1 MRQVVYLDEV
11 IFVNVVMNLT
21 VLWLTARFN
30 GHKLSLVRVL
40 GAATVGS
47 IYALVVLFPGLTL
60 INSLTVKLI
69 MAMVMVWIAFGF
81 SSWYKFGRD
90 FLCLF
95 IASFFLGGLSLG
107 LHYLLS
113 ASPIMTT
120 ESLFMTTNYKK
131 WFVLI
136 ITIIIAGC
144 VGQWG
149 ALLWR
154 KKVGQMQHK
163 ISLVVKLWGNQIS
176 VEALV
181 DTGNHLVEPISQ
193 HPVVII
199 EYEAIKPILPK
210 EISGLYSNGNPQDG
224 STMLTLLADSPFIQ
238 RLRLIPFQS
247 LGHDHGMLLGI
258 RPDEIEV
265 SYHETSYKVQNVL
278 VGIYHKK
285 LSTETTYKALL
296 HPQLLTF

>member
-11 IFVNVVMNLT
+11 ILVNLVMNLT

-30 GHKLSLVRVL
+30 GNKLSLFRIL
-40 GAATVGS
+40 AAASVGS
-47 IYALVVLFPGLTL
+47 IYALTVLFPGLT
-60 INSLTVKLI
+60 IIKSLWVKLM
-69 MAMVMVWIAFGF
+69 MAVVMVWIAFGF
-81 SSWYKFGRD
+81 SGCHKFGRD

-95 IASFFLGGLSLG
+95 IAGFFLGGLSLG

-113 ASPIMTT
+113 ASPSMTAEGSIMTT
-120 ESLFMTTNYKK
+120 DYQK
-131 WFVLI
+131 WFVLV
-136 ITIIIAGC
+136 ITIIIAYCIGK
-144 VGQWG
+144 WG

-154 KKVGQMQHK
+154 KKVGQMNHK
-163 ISLVVKLWGNQIS
+163 IPLTVKLWGNKIS

-181 DTGNHLVEPISQ
+181 DTGNQLVEPISQ

-199 EYEAIKPILPK
+199 EYEAIKPILPR
-210 EISGLYSNGNPQDG
+210 EISGLYSNGLPQDG
-224 STMLTLLADSPFIQ
+224 ATLLTLLSDSPFIP

-247 LGHDHGMLLGI
+247 LGKDHGMLLGI

-265 SYHETSYKVQNVL
+265 SYNDTSYRVQNVL

-285 LSTETTYKALL
+285 LSNETTYRALL